1 MKKYYFHK
9 DDNKLSLPSELFF
22 GNPQLPANS
31 DNHFIPVFLQ
41 QPTTI
46 FAYSMSTKLY
56 SREFDAMKKL
66 VLEGG
71 IEGCCEKEKELL
83 DPNDNLIKVTFEVEE
98 NGIPAKVC
106 CKIFFATQFAA
117 IREARDAFSYL
128 LSLSICSLQDMHG
141 GKSGKCME

>member
-1 MKKYYFHK
+1 MKKYHFLK

-31 DNHFIPVFLQ
+31 DNHFIPVSLQ

-98 NGIPAKVC
+98 NGIPAKYVVRY
-106 CKIFFATQFAA
+106 F
-117 IREARDAFSYL
+117 L
-128 LSLSICSLQDMHG
+128 LHNLLPSEKHVMRLVIYCH
-141 GKSGKCME
+141 